1 MTTTIVARTLLGLAV
16 FAAAFVIGQAHVRA
30 DQAA

>member
-1 MTTTIVARTLLGLAV
+1 MSTTIITRTLLGLAV

-30 DQAA
+30 DQSA